1 MFYMF
6 FSGAQPL
13 CWAISHV
20 SEKKRCRFIKL
31 EFSWGVPKEMAP
43 LYKGDWGLQK
53 KEKSGKTRPKNTFLA
68 DPGLIDFIRIYK
80 GYPEGD
86 VVYIE

>member
-1 MFYMF
+1 M
-6 FSGAQPL
+6 L
-13 CWAISHV
+13 V
-20 SEKKRCRFIKL
+20 KKKVPVYKIRIFVGCPKKWRHYIRVI
-31 EFSWGVPKEMAP
+31 GVFK
-43 LYKGDWGLQK
+43 K
-53 KEKSGKTRPKNTFLA
+53 KEKKWENRPKNTFLA